1 MRSWS
6 EGGSTGLRS
15 CSSSSRT
22 REASSRSRAA
32 ADAKSLDTIRRYART
47 SDSAY
52 PRFTW
57 LNERSAIA
65 SGVVREPRAA
75 KESDVSVMPS

>member
-6 EGGSTGLRS
+6 EGGSTGFRS

-22 REASSRSRAA
+22 RAASSRSRAA
-32 ADAKSLDTIRRYART
+32 AEAKSLETIRRYALT

-57 LNERSAIA
+57 LNERSAMA
-65 SGVVREPRAA
+65 SGVVRELRGA
-75 KESDVSVMPS
+75 